1 MESQKSIWEVFKGL
15 RLGSD
20 KEPWVLHQDVQDKFE
35 KEHQL
40 CLVVK
45 GLNLDHQNPA
55 GIKKT
60 MMASWAPK
68 GCVDAKVNDDGTVNF
83 YFAKDYQLMNV
94 YENAPYE
101 YRGWMLA
108 VDLWK
113 NRRFPSFLQTIPFWI
128 NIEKL
133 PQMYHRSHII
143 ESFASKFGHVDEVRI
158 REPALHLQRPAE
170 VKKLVKFCTT
180 CGSLRHGYEKCPQA
194 STLTATAGALMELGH
209 TLYLTEQERS
219 AAIEGLNTKQ
229 DLGESSGAQKDIPEM
244 LEPIADYLLE
254 QGLGKRPAVE
264 ADLMMEDKDKGMKR
278 KIDEMEIEESEAEGM
293 REMGKKAKDMGDT
306 VGTIS
311 EFPVQAKEM
320 EVGSSEVAKGMG
332 QDKTNAGVKAKGL
345 VVAIKPP
352 KKP

>member
-1 MESQKSIWEVFKGL
+1 
-15 RLGSD
+15 
-20 KEPWVLHQDVQDKFE
+20 
-35 KEHQL
+35 
-40 CLVVK
+40 
-45 GLNLDHQNPA
+45 
-55 GIKKT
+55 

-68 GCVDAKVNDDGTVNF
+68 GCVDAKVNDDSTVNF
-83 YFAKDYQLMNV
+83 YFTKDYQLMNV

-128 NIEKL
+128 HIEKL
-133 PQMYHRSHII
+133 PQMYCRSHII

-158 REPALHLQRPAE
+158 REPVLHLQRPAE
-170 VKKLVKFCTT
+170 VKVRVTMDIDSQISTVRTVHIMNTPVELEFSFQKLVKFCTT

-209 TLYLTEQERS
+209 TPYLTEQERS

-229 DLGESSGAQKDIPEM
+229 DLGESSGVQKDIPEM
-244 LEPIADYLLE
+244 VEPIADYLLE
-254 QGLGKRPAVE
+254 QGVGKRPAVE
-264 ADLMMEDKDKGMKR
+264 VDLMMDDKDKGMKR
-278 KIDEMEIEESEAEGM
+278 KLDEMEIEEVDNVRKKHSTEMVKGVIIKDVIEKEIGQSEAEGM
-293 REMGKKAKDMGDT
+293 SEMGKKATDMGDT

-320 EVGSSEVAKGMG
+320 EVGCSEVAKGMG
-332 QDKTNAGVKAKGL
+332 QDKTKAE
-345 VVAIKPP
+345 ISPD
-352 KKP
+352 